1 MKVLH
6 LISGGDA
13 GGARTHLLRLLP
25 ELAKTEDV
33 TLLCLGDGPLAR
45 AAAELGLPMEILPHG
60 FFAGLHAVKARA
72 GEAHILHCHGSRA
85 NLTGALIKPALSCP
99 VISTIHSDHTLD
111 YLGRTVARLTY
122 GALNHW
128 ALHRMDAL
136 LCVSE
141 AMKNLYATRGFAP
154 HRLYTIYNGADFSRP
169 TPSVHRQSWFADL
182 GIPVAESDVVLGA
195 AARFDPVKDLPTL
208 LRGFARAAEAC
219 PRLKLVLAGKGR
231 EEEALKALARQLGLE
246 NRVFFPG
253 WLTDTESFYAAMDAA
268 VLSSRS
274 ETFPYALTDA
284 ARYKKTAV
292 ATAVGGIPELVED
305 GVNGFL
311 FPAGDEMALAQALE
325 RLCDDALRQRLGQ
338 ALWEKT
344 RRDFSLSA
352 TAEQQRQVYL
362 AVVNV

>member
-1 MKVLH
+1 LKVLH

-13 GGARTHLLRLLP
+13 GGAKTHLLRLLP
-25 ELAKTEDV
+25 ELSKTEDV

-45 AAAELGLPMEILPHG
+45 EAAARGLALRILPHG
-60 FFAGLHAVKARA
+60 FFAGLRAVRELAKDADL
-72 GEAHILHCHGSRA
+72 LHCHGSRA
-85 NLTGALIKPALSCP
+85 NLTGALAKGALTVP

-111 YLGRTVARLTY
+111 YLGRPAARVSY
-122 GALNHW
+122 GVLNHW

-136 LCVSE
+136 LCVSR
-141 AMKNLYATRGFAP
+141 AMKELYAARGFAP
-154 HRLYTIYNGADFSRP
+154 DRLYTIYNGADFSLPAAAVDRP
-169 TPSVHRQSWFADL
+169 AWFAAL
-182 GIPVAESDVVLGA
+182 GIPVAESDIVLGA

-208 LRGFARAAEAC
+208 LRGFARAAETC
-219 PRLKLVLAGKGR
+219 PRLKLVLAGRGR
-231 EEEALKALARQLGLE
+231 EEEALKTLSRQLGLE

-268 VLSSRS
+268 VLTSRS

-292 ATAVGGIPELVED
+292 ASAVGGVAELIED

-311 FPAGDEMALAQALE
+311 FPAGDEEALANRLE
-325 RLCDDALRQRLGQ
+325 RLCDDGLRLRLGQ

-344 RRDFSLSA
+344 RREFSLPA
-352 TAEQQRQVYL
+352 TAEGLRQAYL
-362 AVVNV
+362 AILTI